1 MIYLD
6 NAATSFP
13 KPQEVWQALGDH
25 WFHKGGNPGRS
36 GHRLSLE
43 AGRVVIEAR
52 EALVELFHG
61 EKSEQLVF
69 AANATDAINMAFLGV
84 LKPGDHVITTSME
97 HNSVIRPLRDFEK
110 KGGALTIIPCTGE
123 GFIDLES
130 IEKKIKKETK
140 LVVVSH
146 VSNLTGTIQPIEE
159 IGRLCREKGVLFMV
173 DAAQSAGTLPIDATK
188 AGISLLAF
196 TGHKGLFGPQGTGG
210 LYVHLGL
217 DLTPFRLGGTGSR
230 SDSQYHPDFMPD
242 RLEAGTLNAF
252 GLSGL
257 LAGVKF
263 IKNEGMD
270 TIREREAFLTSRL
283 VDGLRSI
290 DGVKVYGPQN
300 HEKRS
305 CIVSFN
311 ISGLDGAEVAF
322 VLDDQF
328 NIMTRPGIHCTPL
341 AHETIGTFPHGA
353 IRMSVGYFN
362 KESDIDAAVEAVRII
377 AQEAR

>member
-13 KPQEVWQALGDH
+13 KPPEVWQALEDH

-43 AGRVVIEAR
+43 AGRIVTEAR
-52 EALVELFHG
+52 ESLAELFHG
-61 EKSEQLVF
+61 EKSEQVVF
-69 AANATDAINMAFLGV
+69 AANATDAINMAFRGV

-97 HNSVIRPLRDFEK
+97 HNSVIRPLRDFEQ
-110 KGGALTIIPCTGE
+110 KGGQLTIISCNRE
-123 GFIDLES
+123 GFVDLE
-130 IEKKIKKETK
+130 ILRKKIKKETK

-146 VSNLTGTIQPIEE
+146 VSNLTGTIQPVEE

-173 DAAQSAGTLPIDATK
+173 DAAQSAGTLPIDVQK

-210 LYVHLGL
+210 LYVHPCL
-217 DLTPFRLGGTGSR
+217 DMEPYRFGGTGSR

-257 LAGVKF
+257 LAGVRF
-263 IKNEGMD
+263 IQETGLD
-270 TIREREAFLTSRL
+270 TIKEREAFLTRRL
-283 VDGLRSI
+283 VDGLRKI
-290 DGVKVYGPQN
+290 DGVEVYGPQA

-305 CIVSFN
+305 CVVSFN

-328 NIMTRPGIHCTPL
+328 DIMTRPGIHCAPL
-341 AHETIGTFPHGA
+341 AHETIGTFPMGA

-362 KESDIDAAVEAVRII
+362 TESDIDRALEAVSLI
-377 AQEAR
+377 AKEAR

>member
-13 KPQEVWQALGDH
+13 KPNEVWQALEDH
-25 WFHKGGNPGRS
+25 WFNKGGNPGRS

-43 AGRVVIEAR
+43 AGRTVAQAR
-52 EALVELFHG
+52 EALADLFHG
-61 EKSEQLVF
+61 EKSEQVVF
-69 AANATDAINMAFLGV
+69 ASNATDAINMAFRGV

-110 KGGALTIIPCTGE
+110 YGGELTVVPCNRE
-123 GFIDLES
+123 GFIDLDHIQEQ
-130 IEKKIKKETK
+130 IKRETK
-140 LVVVSH
+140 LVVVNH

-159 IGRLCREKGVLFMV
+159 IGCLCREKGVLFMV
-173 DAAQSAGTLPIDATK
+173 DAAQSAGTLPIDVKK

-210 LYVHLGL
+210 LYVHPGL
-217 DLTPFRLGGTGSR
+217 DLAFYRLGGTGSR

-257 LAGVKF
+257 LAGVNF
-263 IKNEGMD
+263 IKEEGLD

-283 VDGLRSI
+283 VDGLRNI
-290 DGVKVYGPQN
+290 DGVEVYGPQS

-305 CIVSFN
+305 CVISFN
-311 ISGLDGAEVAF
+311 ITGLDGAEVAY
-322 VLDDQF
+322 VLDEQF
-328 NIMTRPGIHCTPL
+328 DVMTRPGIHCAPL
-341 AHETIGTFPHGA
+341 AHETIGTFPLGT

-362 KESDIDAAVEAVRII
+362 TESDIDTAVEAVSLI
-377 AQEAR
+377 AKEAR